1 MPAVPSSLR
10 AQNQAQVLET
20 LLGLGAASRAELAKA
35 TGMSQPTAGKIADE
49 LLSAKV
55 LEEVAD
61 VPRNGSVGR
70 PGKKLRLERSTPR
83 FVLIE
88 LGVERT
94 RLASAPVAP
103 ADDEHWDLEFKTPP
117 SQVQWLKALRQHGT
131 RLAVPEPWGVL
142 MTVPGMID
150 ERGSSI
156 LLCPNLHWAEGSE
169 LVARVREVFGAPP
182 VLLQEIEALALG
194 ELLRDPQQ
202 PDFLLVDVGDGVG
215 GAVLIGGRPF
225 RGPLPVHG
233 EIGHTPIP
241 GNDRPCGCGGRGC
254 LETLIAAPGLL
265 KSFRGASRRSASLPE
280 GERPQTRATANL
292 DELRQAL
299 EQGKLPRWFAE
310 ALDATAMCVVA
321 AMNLYGL
328 PRVVLTGLVAELGQQ
343 TREHLQQAIAGSA
356 LWSRFATVSVEFAPR
371 LRARGLGLSAFQR
384 LVLLDLG
391 R

>member
-10 AQNQAQVLET
+10 ARNQAQVLET

-49 LLSAKV
+49 LLSAEV
-55 LEEVAD
+55 LEEVSA
-61 VPRNGSVGR
+61 VARNGSVGR
-70 PGKKLRLERSTPR
+70 PGKKLQLERSTPR

-94 RLASAPVAP
+94 QLALAPVAP
-103 ADDEHWDLEFKTPP
+103 AEDEHWDLEFQTPP
-117 SQVQWLKALRQHGT
+117 SQALWLKALRQHGK
-131 RLAVPEPWGVL
+131 RLGVSAPWGVL

-156 LLCPNLHWAEGSE
+156 LLCPNLHWAEGNE
-169 LVARVREVFGAPP
+169 LAARVREVFGAPP
-182 VLLQEIEALALG
+182 ILLQEIEALALG
-194 ELLRDPQQ
+194 ELLREPSK

-265 KSFRGASRRSASLPE
+265 KSFRSAS
-280 GERPQTRATANL
+280 GRKAATL
-292 DELRQAL
+292 DELGQSLA
-299 EQGKLPRWFAE
+299 QGKLPRWLSD
-310 ALDATAMCVVA
+310 ALDATAMCIAA

-328 PRVVLTGLVAELGQQ
+328 PRVVLTGLFGELGQQ
-343 TREHLQQAIAGSA
+343 ARAELVEAITRSA